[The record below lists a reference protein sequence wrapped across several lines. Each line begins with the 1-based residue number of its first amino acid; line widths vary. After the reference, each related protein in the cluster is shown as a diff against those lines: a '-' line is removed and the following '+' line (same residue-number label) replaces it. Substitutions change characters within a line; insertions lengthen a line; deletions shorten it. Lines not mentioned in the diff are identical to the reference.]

1 MATISKRVSQIT
13 GKVTWRVR
21 IRRTGYP
28 EVSKSFTRKTDAQ
41 RWAEQAESNLF
52 NAHSEIALSSKNH
65 LLKDVFRLY
74 EPEILQRLK
83 DPYTRLK
90 HLSFWENELGNT
102 PIRSINANLIRAIRN
117 KLRLRVS
124 DSTTNRYVASLSA
137 ALTFA
142 ERELEWIDK
151 NPALKLKKL
160 KEPPGRTRFLSNE
173 ERAELLNASKSLTK
187 YPEMNVIIIL
197 AITTGMRRGEILKL
211 RWVDCDLS
219 SKRIIV
225 RDTKNGETRSVP
237 LVGLSL
243 DALTNWSKVRP
254 TTPKSLIF
262 PAHPNASQSQI
273 FHLDHAWR
281 LIKKDAGLE
290 DFRFHDLRHTAAS
303 YLAMSGAGLR
313 EIGDILGHKSIS
325 MTMRYSHL
333 TDDFKYTAISRM
345 VTTIF
350 GD

>member
-13 GKVTWRVR
+13 GKVTYRVR

-124 DSTTNRYVASLSA
+124 DSTTNRYVA
-137 ALTFA
+137 
-142 ERELEWIDK
+142 
-151 NPALKLKKL
+151 
-160 KEPPGRTRFLSNE
+160 
-173 ERAELLNASKSLTK
+173 
-187 YPEMNVIIIL
+187 
-197 AITTGMRRGEILKL
+197 
-211 RWVDCDLS
+211 DLS
-219 SKRIIV
+219 P
-225 RDTKNGETRSVP
+225 GFVP
-237 LVGLSL
+237 FL
-243 DALTNWSKVRP
+243 
-254 TTPKSLIF
+254 
-262 PAHPNASQSQI
+262 
-273 FHLDHAWR
+273 
-281 LIKKDAGLE
+281 
-290 DFRFHDLRHTAAS
+290 
-303 YLAMSGAGLR
+303 
-313 EIGDILGHKSIS
+313 
-325 MTMRYSHL
+325 
-333 TDDFKYTAISRM
+333 
-345 VTTIF
+345 
-350 GD
+350 